1 MGFFD
6 LLKKTDINEGVVAYK
21 NTKNAVLLDVRS
33 AEEYAQGHIPG
44 SRNIDVQS
52 IKKAKSVITD
62 LQTPLFV
69 YCHSGARSSSA
80 VSVLKSMGYTNVN
93 NIGGIMGYAGKDEG
107 DYCRRCG
114 RRRVCRCE
122 DKKIG

>member
-6 LLKKTDINEGVVAYK
+6 LFKKTDINEGVVAYK

-52 IKKAKSVITD
+52 IKRQKV
-62 LQTPLFV
+62 
-69 YCHSGARSSSA
+69 
-80 VSVLKSMGYTNVN
+80 
-93 NIGGIMGYAGKDEG
+93 
-107 DYCRRCG
+107 
-114 RRRVCRCE
+114 
-122 DKKIG
+122 

>member
-6 LLKKTDINEGVVAYK
+6 LFKKTDINEGVVAYK

-69 YCHSGARSSSA
+69 YCHSGARSSST

-93 NIGGIMGYAGKDEG
+93 NIGGIMGYAGKTV
-107 DYCRRCG
+107 R
-114 RRRVCRCE
+114 
-122 DKKIG
+122 

>member
-6 LLKKTDINEGVVAYK
+6 LFKKTDINEGVVQYK

-52 IKKAKSVITD
+52 ITKAKNEIRD

-69 YCHSGARSSSA
+69 YCHSGARGGSA
-80 VSVLKSMGYTNVN
+80 VSILKSMGYTNVN
-93 NIGGIMGYAGKDEG
+93 NIGGIMGYAGKTV
-107 DYCRRCG
+107 R
-114 RRRVCRCE
+114 
-122 DKKIG
+122 

>member
-1 MGFFD
+1 MQ
-6 LLKKTDINEGVVAYK
+6 LKNLFQIDIDAGVEVYK
-21 NTKNAVLLDVRS
+21 MAKNGILLDVRT
-33 AEEYAQGHIPG
+33 AQEYAQGHIPG

-62 LQTPLFV
+62 LRTPLFV

-93 NIGGIMGYAGKDEG
+93 NIGGIMGYAGKTV
-107 DYCRRCG
+107 R
-114 RRRVCRCE
+114 
-122 DKKIG
+122 